1 MTIRLSLD
9 AVIHTCVSSF
19 TLLPLYL
26 LPPQQD
32 PQTQVADIV
41 TDIFALS
48 PTPGMRVV
56 STTTTI
62 GAEAAA
68 ADEVAMAGGVDS
80 EQNHHDQ
87 QGDGNSAA
95 PAPVMAEA
103 SAAAAI
109 ATTAAAVAAAH
120 SFATAGS
127 VDRNEFDAT
136 LSPKPDIIVD
146 GPVELEAFATAAAAT
161 EAAAS
166 SSTAGT
172 DDDSAGLHGRG
183 WLSTEDAMGMEV
195 GQAPVDSEDEEEA
208 GVQAAVASEGE
219 GAAASSDTAAGLHG
233 RGWISTDDAM
243 GMEIGP
249 APTVQAAVD
258 SESEGVAMST
268 ASLDSSASV
277 EAEGAFYAEDPW
289 ASVSS
294 PAAGWGLPTSP
305 PLFSHELT
313 DSAGSL
319 SSFTMDSEDGS
330 GGGGDGID

>member
-9 AVIHTCVSSF
+9 AVFHTCVSQF
-19 TLLPLYL
+19 TCAPVSLPS
-26 LPPQQD
+26 QQD

-41 TDIFALS
+41 TDIFALA

-68 ADEVAMAGGVDS
+68 ADVVAMAGGSDS
-80 EQNHHDQ
+80 EQNHHAQ
-87 QGDGNSAA
+87 QGDGNS

-319 SSFTMDSEDGS
+319 SSFTMDSEDGA
-330 GGGGDGID
+330 GGGGDGSD

>member
-195 GQAPVDSEDEEEA
+195 GQTAVDSEEEEEEE
-208 GVQAAVASEGE
+208 EG
-219 GAAASSDTAAGLHG
+219 
-233 RGWISTDDAM
+233 
-243 GMEIGP
+243 
-249 APTVQAAVD
+249 VQAAVD
-258 SESEGVAMST
+258 SEGEGAAMSS
-268 ASLDSSASV
+268 ASSDSSSV
-277 EAEGAFYAEDPW
+277 EAEAAFYAGDPW
-289 ASVSS
+289 ASASA
-294 PAAGWGLPTSP
+294 PAAQAAETEGAGWGLPTGL

-313 DSAGSL
+313 DTYGSL
-319 SSFTMDSEDGS
+319 SSFTTDSDD
-330 GGGGDGID
+330 GGGSVDGGSD